1 MNFLKKIN
9 LFILKKFYFFKNLFI
24 KKKKKKKKTRNVDV
38 QKIKNYKKHEIQTPL
53 KSVNF

>member
-1 MNFLKKIN
+1 MLKNEFLKKQ
-9 LFILKKFYFFKNLFI
+9 KKNQ
-24 KKKKKKKKTRNVDV
+24 KTRNVDV